1 ITKAD
6 ESREAENALHEGNRR
21 LGKVDAMKLAR
32 VVKLGTEMD
41 LDLWNKV
48 VKILKM
54 TDAEKNG

>member
-6 ESREAENALHEGNRR
+6 ESREAEKALHEGNCR
-21 LGKVDAMKLAR
+21 LRKVDAMKLAR
-32 VVKLGTEMD
+32 VVKLGTKMD

-54 TDAEKNG
+54 TDAEKIS